1 LQVDEL
7 APGLWSWT
15 ARHPEWRAGF
25 GWSEEV
31 RCFYVETDDATL
43 LLDPLVPADERERFW
58 AALDRDV
65 ERRGRPVAVLLTQA
79 AHARSAGELAVR
91 YAAAVWAHE
100 GAADKVGDTAFR
112 AISHGDEL
120 PGNARVLAFEQEE
133 GGSGTPLYLPSHRAV
148 AVGDV
153 FIAVDGDLRVWW
165 SSDDADSERWY
176 RTRYVPSLRAWLDLP
191 IERVL
196 VAHGEQVA
204 GGSEE
209 IAAALVRPP
218 YQHL

>member
-1 LQVDEL
+1 MQVDEL

-15 ARHPEWRAGF
+15 ARHPEWQAGF
-25 GWSEEV
+25 GWAEDV
-31 RCFYVETDDATL
+31 RCFYVETDEATL
-43 LLDPLVPADERERFW
+43 VVDPLVPAEGRERFW

-79 AHARSAGELAVR
+79 AHARSAGEVALR
-91 YAAAVWAHE
+91 YAAVVWGHE
-100 GAADKVGDTAFR
+100 AAAKKVGGAPFR
-112 AISHGDEL
+112 AVSPPEAL
-120 PGNARVLAFEQEE
+120 PGNARVLRFDQEE
-133 GGSGTPLYLPSHRAV
+133 GGSGTPLYLPSHRAA

-153 FIAVDGDLRVWW
+153 FISVDGELRVWW
-165 SSDDADSERWY
+165 SSNDADSERWY

-196 VAHGEQVA
+196 ISHGEPMS

-209 IAAALVRPP
+209 IAAALERPP
-218 YQHL
+218 YAHL